1 MDETYPHLRLRREE
15 RITEKRSARPPRFPR
30 RDDPAA
36 HGRTLRQS
44 LEKAKA
50 ESDADIG
57 GFDDRRLFRFAVT
70 KGFDP
75 DGLEKIAPE
84 IEVVSQEGE
93 ECVVAFVNE
102 AALASFEARLSSLIR
117 NEPVTYKQL
126 LYALDA
132 VNGWGAEDRTGWAL
146 KSEGFPEQSP
156 FMLDVELWPLENS
169 HEERLALWKNFQAWL
184 EECGM
189 SCLDSVKQP
198 HLTLFRVRCDREQA
212 EMLLHHRDVR
222 TVDLPPKF
230 GFSVHLLSTDIQ
242 DIPPVREP
250 PENAPGVTILD
261 SGLTA
266 GHPLLAPA
274 VGDVQSFI
282 PGKDGVDQCGH
293 GTHVAG
299 IALYGDFEQSV
310 LRNHFA
316 PEFRLFSGRILDEQN
331 ENRTGFVE
339 NQIAEAVEYF
349 HRHYGCKI
357 FNLSFG
363 DANKPYFGGHVRGLG
378 TTLDT
383 LARDLDVLFVVSAGN
398 VVANMLDGLEWK
410 NGYPEYLTEKRWSIL
425 DPAPALNVLT
435 VGSMA
440 RYDATLNSLRFETD
454 PAEIPIARHDQP
466 SPFTRSGPS
475 VGGAIKPELVA
486 YGGNF
491 AINSRAD
498 ANVMTSNC
506 GLGELSTCSDFANGR
521 LLSLQCGTSMA
532 APYVTHLAGCIRAE
546 YPHAS
551 SHLIRALLVTHAS
564 VPTPCTQL
572 LSDKDSVRRICGYGC
587 VDRQAL
593 VRSMQN
599 DTSMFIEESI
609 TNKRHHFYEI
619 PIPDDFVSSGRRLR
633 ELSVG
638 LAYSPYVRSTRITY
652 RATRIEFKV
661 VAASDFDYVCRMFD
675 KATKKEDYDN
685 IKELSKPDVSG
696 TLRKKGT
703 VQAATWRMKQFDARS
718 CLRRK
723 RLFVVVTRNDHPW
736 GEPLSSTEETYA
748 LVVCLRD
755 RENEEAQLYSKLQNR
770 LQTRIRQRV
779 RG

>member
-15 RITEKRSARPPRFPR
+15 RVTQKRSGRPPRFPP

-36 HGRTLRQS
+36 HGRILRQS

-50 ESDADIG
+50 EADSDIG
-57 GFDDRRLFRFAVT
+57 GFDDRRLFRFSVI

-75 DGLEKIAPE
+75 DALEKLAPG

-102 AALASFEARLSSLIR
+102 AALASFEARLSSLVR
-117 NEPVTYKQL
+117 NEHVTYKQFL
-126 LYALDA
+126 CALDA
-132 VNGWGAEDRTGWAL
+132 VNGWKAEDRISWAL
-146 KSEGFPEQSP
+146 KNEGFPEQSP
-156 FMLDVELWPLENS
+156 FMLDVELWPLENFY
-169 HEERLALWKNFQAWL
+169 EERLVLWKNFQAWL
-184 EECGM
+184 EKCGI
-189 SCLDSVKQP
+189 SCFDSVKQP
-198 HLTLFRVRCDREQA
+198 HLTLFRVRCDRSQA

-230 GFSVHLLSTDIQ
+230 GLSVHILSTDIQ
-242 DIPPVREP
+242 NILPVQKP
-250 PENAPGVTILD
+250 PENAPGITILD

-282 PGKDGVDQCGH
+282 PGKDAVDQCGH

-299 IALYGDFEQSV
+299 IALYGDFEQAV
-310 LRNHFA
+310 LRNEFT
-316 PEFRLFSGRILDEQN
+316 PEFRLFSGRILDERN
-331 ENRTGFVE
+331 ENSTGFVE

-349 HRHYGCKI
+349 LGQYGCKI

-410 NGYPEYLTEKRWSIL
+410 NGYPDYLTEKRWSIL
-425 DPAPALNVLT
+425 DPASALNVLT

-440 RYDATLNSLRFETD
+440 RYDATLNSQRYTFD
-454 PAEIPIARHDQP
+454 PGEVPVARSDQP

-491 AINSRAD
+491 AINSRAN
-498 ANVMTSNC
+498 ANVMVSNC
-506 GLGELSTCSDFANGR
+506 GLGELSTCFDFANGR
-521 LLSLQCGTSMA
+521 LLAAQCGTSMA
-532 APYVTHLAGCIRAE
+532 APHVTHLAACIQTE

-551 SHLIRALLVTHAS
+551 SCLIRALLVAHAA
-564 VPTPCTQL
+564 VPTPCSQL
-572 LSDKDSVRRICGYGC
+572 LSDQYSLRRVCGYGC
-587 VDRQAL
+587 VDQRAL

-609 TNKRHHFYEI
+609 GNKMHHFYEI
-619 PIPDDFVSSGRRLR
+619 PIPDDFVSRGRRVR

-638 LAYSPYVRSTRITY
+638 LAYSPHVRSTRITY
-652 RATRIEFKV
+652 RTTRIEFKV
-661 VAASDFDYVCRMFD
+661 VVAPDFDYVSKMFD

-685 IKELSKPDVSG
+685 IKELSRPDVSSM
-696 TLRKKGT
+696 LRKKGT
-703 VQAATWRMKQFDARS
+703 VQAATWRMKQFNARS
-718 CLRRK
+718 CLCNN
-723 RLFVVVTRNDHPW
+723 RLFVVVTRN
-736 GEPLSSTEETYA
+736 
-748 LVVCLRD
+748 
-755 RENEEAQLYSKLQNR
+755 
-770 LQTRIRQRV
+770 
-779 RG
+779 